1 MSLQIDRQAGALGAY
16 VTGVD
21 LSKPVER
28 ATFEVLRDAFLEHH
42 VICFRDQDITPGQQL
57 EFSALWG
64 PIFQHP
70 YVPSI
75 EGYPGIMEVS
85 DPHPITVT
93 WHSDTTHTKAPPRM
107 SLLLS
112 RRVPEFGGDTMFAS
126 QHAAYDGLSPA
137 MQRLL
142 DGLRARHEGTELA
155 DKAGV
160 SRAVVE
166 SVHPVVRR
174 HPDTGRP
181 ALYVNRDYTKSFE
194 GMTEEES
201 RPLLEFLYAQACRNE
216 YTWRHHWRVGDLLLW
231 DNASVQH
238 VVCADVGSGE
248 RSLHRVTIEGVPPI

>member
-1 MSLQIDRQAGALGAY
+1 MSLQIERQAGALGAY

-21 LSKPVER
+21 LSKPVTR
-28 ATFEVLRDAFLEHH
+28 ATFEALHDAFLEHH

-57 EFSALWG
+57 DFAALWG
-64 PIFQHP
+64 PIFHHP

-75 EGYPGIMEVS
+75 EGYPGIMALA
-85 DPHPITVT
+85 DPHPITVI

-107 SLLLS
+107 SLLLA

-142 DGLRARHEGTELA
+142 DGLRAAHEGTELA

-160 SRAVVE
+160 PRAVVE

-174 HPDTGRP
+174 HPETGRP
-181 ALYVNRDYTKSFE
+181 ALYVNQDYTKYFE
-194 GMTEEES
+194 GMTQEES
-201 RPLLEFLYAQACRNE
+201 RPLLEFLYAQGCRND

-238 VVCADVGSGE
+238 TVVADVGPGE
-248 RSLHRVTIEGVPPI
+248 RSLHRVTIEGEPPT